1 VEPIPVVA
9 AEVLR
14 DHCPK
19 LGFEDDPDNAFGRPT
34 RMHRCFAA
42 GTPLPL
48 SLDQQRELCLS
59 SEYGTCPRL
68 TMSASAPESRPAQ
81 RPADMPGPRRP
92 GPGLRRPEPD
102 ADDPR
107 IVRLPIAGRASA
119 AERGAV
125 ADRQVVGGP
134 ERNRFRS
141 AAVPA
146 RESAQTTPSM
156 RPTPSTPP
164 TPLRSR
170 LERANGMSTEGAVA
184 ESPPIAAQEL
194 GPTNPRSAFQDAV
207 TSPLERR
214 FRGIPIVVI
223 AGGAVVLVVLAL
235 VAYLLGPRL
244 GDLFVDDS
252 VDPSKMP
259 NTSAVAAGT
268 PIAAL
273 TGPRATAIA
282 RATATAS
289 ALAAGAPAAAAPV
302 TSDAPAAKPTITAAG
317 AASAASA
324 SNVAPAPTLPP
335 EPAQTAP
342 QSAPAKPAVTGSDA
356 AATSSSGPSSTAP
369 AAAAPAGGPA
379 SGAAQPAAGTLL
391 DERFANNDRNWPSAP
406 QGTAYLTNSSY
417 RLATRQAG
425 QFVAIGAPIVD
436 TLKDVIVNAS
446 FHKLSGPSG
455 GGYGIIVRDQAS
467 APQNGTSQ
475 VGRYYV
481 LEAGDNG
488 EVGMWRRDGDQWTD
502 LLPWQPNP
510 AVKTGL
516 GSNDLSVRAVGN
528 RLSLTV
534 NGTLVATKTD
544 DTFAAGGVGVFVG
557 GDGNQV
563 AVDRFSIQTP

>member
-1 VEPIPVVA
+1 
-9 AEVLR
+9 
-14 DHCPK
+14 
-19 LGFEDDPDNAFGRPT
+19 
-34 RMHRCFAA
+34 M
-42 GTPLPL
+42 
-48 SLDQQRELCLS
+48 
-59 SEYGTCPRL
+59 
-68 TMSASAPESRPAQ
+68 AQ
-81 RPADMPGPRRP
+81 RPADLPGPRRP

-107 IVRLPIAGRASA
+107 IVRLPIAGRANA

-125 ADRQVVGGP
+125 ADRQVVGGA

-146 RESAQTTPSM
+146 REGGAQTTPSM
-156 RPTPSTPP
+156 RPTPSTAP

-170 LERANGMSTEGAVA
+170 LERANAPSTEGAVA
-184 ESPPIAAQEL
+184 ESSPLAAQEQ

-235 VAYLLGPRL
+235 VAYLLVPRL

-289 ALAAGAPAAAAPV
+289 ALAASAASAAAPV

-324 SNVAPAPTLPP
+324 STAAPAPTLPP

-356 AATSSSGPSSTAP
+356 AAPSSSGSSSTAP
-369 AAAAPAGGPA
+369 AAAVPAGGPA
-379 SGAAQPAAGTLL
+379 SGAAKPAAGTLL
-391 DERFANNDRNWPSAP
+391 DERFANNDRNWPSTP
-406 QGTAYLTNSSY
+406 QGTAYLTNGSY
-417 RLATRQAG
+417 RLAPRQAG
-425 QFVAIGAPIVD
+425 QFVAVGAPIVD
-436 TLKDVIVNAS
+436 TLKDVIVNAT
-446 FHKLSGPSG
+446 FHKLSGPLG
-455 GGYGIIVRDQAS
+455 GGYGIIVRDQAT

-488 EVGMWRRDGDQWTD
+488 EVGMWRRDGDHWTD
-502 LLPWQPNP
+502 LLPWQPNA
-510 AVKTGL
+510 AVKTDT